1 MKLTLVNK
9 MFAFSFGGSQDFGR
23 EYKIGNDFELDFTP
37 KPVGIG
43 LAVRD
48 GIEADISNAKK
59 ITFKLLH
66 SGKQNAVVE
75 LKTKNS
81 GNAPEVSQ
89 EFVIRDGNARI
100 FTVSIPKLS
109 SDLKEIVIFFPRE
122 KNDFEKEEIELI
134 DFYIE

>member
-23 EYKIGNDFELDFTP
+23 EYKIGDDFELDFTP

-48 GIEADISNAKK
+48 GIEADISNAKE
-59 ITFKLLH
+59 INFKLFH
-66 SGKQNAVVE
+66 TRKQNAVIE

-81 GNAPEVSQ
+81 GNAPELSQ
-89 EFVIRDGNARI
+89 QFVIRDGNPRS
-100 FTVSIPKLS
+100 FRVDIPKLS

-122 KNDFEKEEIELI
+122 KNDFEKEEIEFI
-134 DFYIE
+134 YFSIE